1 MSFDEKC
8 IYTPVSQGRA
18 PNKSKPS
25 KAQSLSKQKAPEPKH
40 FLTMGRYEYEQEMRR
55 RAYNNEM
62 ARRNAIAQERE
73 MAFRAEMQRRQHN
86 EQEHRRRMAMQQHNH
101 QMQQRYGPPRDA
113 VDDGCC
119 GCCMM

>member
-1 MSFDEKC
+1 
-8 IYTPVSQGRA
+8 
-18 PNKSKPS
+18 
-25 KAQSLSKQKAPEPKH
+25 
-40 FLTMGRYEYEQEMRR
+40 MGRYEYEQEMRR
-55 RAYNNEM
+55 RQYNHEM

-73 MAFRAEMQRRQHN
+73 MAFRAELQRRQHM
-86 EQEHRRRMAMQQHNH
+86 EQEHRRRMAMQQHNQ

>member
-55 RAYNNEM
+55 RAYNHEM
-62 ARRNAIAQERE
+62 ARRNAI
-73 MAFRAEMQRRQHN
+73 RAEMQRRQHN